1 MTRREKLEKLN
12 DLLIDKAIK
21 TLENED
27 VELKDLNPLI
37 TLLKNN
43 KVVEENKQTNESD
56 VIDELIED
64 ISKWCIR
71 SLYKLRTH

>member
-64 ISKWCIR
+64 ISK
-71 SLYKLRTH
+71 